1 MKPNGEWRVIERP
14 VARPAQPPFATLC
27 APRTH
32 PTFLAMAKPFKIF
45 LWIVGGFV
53 ALIAVA
59 AVALPLIL
67 DPNNYKDEAAVATKD
82 ATGRELKI
90 NGDIKL
96 TIFPWLGASVHD
108 VVLGNA
114 EGFGPEPFAQVADM
128 NVGVKLMPLLFDR
141 RVEVGTIR
149 IDGLALNLTKAAD
162 GTTNWADLAK
172 EDKAQAEK
180 SVEKETGQPIAL
192 TVGGVQIKNATFN
205 YTDKQSGAAYKVAN
219 LSVETGAV
227 ELGKPLD
234 VTIAFL
240 VNSAQP
246 PLESDVEIAFTALAD
261 PDKKIYEVKDLEV
274 DSTTKGDSVP
284 GGSQKAK
291 MRGSAR
297 YDGAQGTFALSDAV
311 LEAAGLI
318 VNATVQ
324 GSELAGDTPK
334 LSGKVSSNT
343 FNPKDVAKSFGVAL
357 PPTADATALTQAS
370 FAANVAGGT
379 RSARLEGLTLKL
391 DQTTATGTV
400 AVKDFAS
407 QAISFALKAD
417 AFDADRY
424 LAPAA
429 DGAKGGGKGND
440 DFKNTPLP
448 AEALDALNASGTIE
462 LGKLKVKGLSLTNIR
477 IVIDALKGQPK
488 TEQMTALLYGGKITQ
503 SARFTRNSPARYDL
517 KLGLDA
523 INSAPFLKDLIGKS
537 YLSGLGNLNLNVSSG
552 GDTVG
557 AFLQALSG
565 AVGTNFKDGAVEGFN
580 LEQTLAG
587 AKALYAGQVPAASTA
602 PKRTEFR
609 DLKASGKITN
619 GILDTDTL
627 DVKGSWYQLGG
638 DGKVNLVEQTV
649 NYILYPTVSGE
660 KFKELAG
667 TKIPVQVTGS
677 WYDPKVKVD
686 LEGVLKG
693 RVKQELRQ
701 QEDKLKE
708 KATQKF
714 GDFLQ
719 KQLGPKAPAEAPP
732 AEPAKEEAPPPSG
745 T

>member
-1 MKPNGEWRVIERP
+1 
-14 VARPAQPPFATLC
+14 
-27 APRTH
+27 
-32 PTFLAMAKPFKIF
+32 MAKPFKIF
-45 LWIVGGFV
+45 LYIVGGFF
-53 ALIAVA
+53 ALIVLA
-59 AVALPLIL
+59 AIALPLIL
-67 DPNNYKDEAAVATKD
+67 NPNNYKDEAAVATKD

-96 TIFPWLGASVHD
+96 TVFPWLGASVHD

-128 NVGVKLMPLLFDR
+128 NVGVRLMPLLFHR

-149 IDGLALNLTKAAD
+149 IDGLALNLAKAAD
-162 GTTNWADLAK
+162 GTTNWADFSHEDPAK
-172 EDKAQAEK
+172 AEQ

-246 PLESDVEIAFTALAD
+246 PLESDVKIAFTALAD
-261 PDKKIYEVKDLEV
+261 PDRKIYEVKDLAV

-291 MRGSAR
+291 LRGSVR

-311 LEAAGLI
+311 LEAAGLS
-318 VNATVQ
+318 VNAAIQ
-324 GSELAGDTPK
+324 GSELTGDTPRI
-334 LSGKVSSNT
+334 SGKVSSNT

-357 PPTADATALTQAS
+357 PPTADPAALTQAS

-379 RSARLEGLTLKL
+379 RSARLEDLTLKL

-400 AVKDFAS
+400 AIKDLAS

-429 DGAKGGGKGND
+429 EGAAKGGDGKGD
-440 DFKNTPLP
+440 EDFKNTPLP
-448 AEALDALNASGTIE
+448 AEALDALNASGTVE

-488 TEQMTALLYGGKITQ
+488 TQQMTALLYGGKITQ
-503 SARFTRNSPARYDL
+503 SVRYTRNSPARYDM

-523 INSAPFLKDLIGKS
+523 VDTAPLLKDLIGKS

-565 AVGTNFKDGAVEGFN
+565 AVGTNFKNGAVEGFN

-587 AKALYAGQVPAASTA
+587 AKALYAGQVPAASDA

-609 DLKASGKITN
+609 DLKASGKIVN

-677 WYDPKVKVD
+677 WYDPKVRVD

-693 RVKQELRQ
+693 RVKQELKQ

-719 KQLGPKAPAEAPP
+719 KQLGPKTPPPAPAEQPP
-732 AEPAKEEAPPPSG
+732 AEQQQSPPPAQ
-745 T
+745 